1 VEKDMI
7 NFTAIRLVFSAVL
20 LAGAMLMFFVGLSS
34 GEEDIF
40 WDTIWV
46 STIMALVGAGS
57 FPRL

>member
-1 VEKDMI
+1 MI

-20 LAGAMLMFFVGLSS
+20 LAGAMMMFFVGLSS